1 MPHSNIRPKTRRQA
15 QRLRRDL
22 TEAEKKLWR
31 GLREMPMADGFH
43 WRRQVPI
50 GSYIADFACLKA
62 RLILEADGDQHAD
75 SLRDETRDAWLAS
88 QGFRV
93 VRLWNID
100 ILQNLDGCM
109 ATVSAALADAERDN
123 K

>member
-1 MPHSNIRPKTRRQA
+1 
-15 QRLRRDL
+15 
-22 TEAEKKLWR
+22 
-31 GLREMPMADGFH
+31 MPMADGFH

-62 RLILEADGDQHAD
+62 RLILEADGGQHAD
-75 SLRDETRDAWLAS
+75 SLRDETREAWLAS
-88 QGFRV
+88 QGFQV